1 MDFILLTPE
10 CNYVI
15 SDLIRIKACLKNG
28 TVEVLDKHQFLIGLI
43 ENNLIEIESKEETKQ
58 PRFFVVQDAIFIVA
72 DANLGLE
79 GLKSST
85 VVYVYA
91 KTFLEILKGTSIEKF
106 SLCYENKK
114 KEFDQEIL
122 QIKNSSTA
130 ELNLVLNS
138 RALLLKEEVEF
149 YSKVLQ
155 ISKKVCQENV

>member
-10 CNYVI
+10 RNYVI
-15 SDLIRIKACLKNG
+15 SDLIRIKASLKNG
-28 TVEVLDKHQFLIGLI
+28 AVEVLDKHQFLMGLI
-43 ENNLIEIESKEETKQ
+43 ENNLIEIESKEEAKQ
-58 PRFFVVQDAIFIVA
+58 ARFFVVQDAIFIVA
-72 DANLGLE
+72 DAHLGLKE
-79 GLKSST
+79 SKNST

-91 KTFLEILKGTSIEKF
+91 KTFIEILKNTSIETF
-106 SLCYENKK
+106 SLYYENKK

-122 QIKNSSTA
+122 QLNNNSTA

-149 YSKVLQ
+149 YFKVLQ

>member
-10 CNYVI
+10 RNYVI

-28 TVEVLDKHQFLIGLI
+28 AVEVLDKHQFLMGLI
-43 ENNLIEIESKEETKQ
+43 ENNLIEIESKEETKLS
-58 PRFFVVQDAIFIVA
+58 RFFVVQDAIFIVA

-79 GLKSST
+79 RSKSST

-91 KTFLEILKGTSIEKF
+91 KTFIEILKSTSIETF
-106 SLCYENKK
+106 SLYYENKK

-122 QIKNSSTA
+122 QLNSNSTT

-149 YSKVLQ
+149 FYKVLQ
-155 ISKKVCQENV
+155 ISKKIGQENV